1 MTNIQFSTGTYKEYQ
16 LNGKETIRINVSDP
30 NIIDRVKGIEAKID
44 AIQSKYGD
52 VSEANYGA
60 YDKEIRAVIDEALDC
75 PGACEKAF
83 GSTNC
88 MSISGGNMIVINFVN
103 ALFEQLQKDIIAT
116 SNAEKIK
123 LDDNHELNNE
133 RTQKYITQSKPAVQP
148 PRRAVQT
155 INVAALSQEERER
168 LLNELIGAEQG

>member
-1 MTNIQFSTGTYKEYQ
+1 MINIQFSTGTYKEYQ

-52 VSEANYGA
+52 VSETNFGA

-75 PGACEKAF
+75 PGACDKAF

-88 MSISGGNMIVINFVN
+88 MSISNGNLIVINFVN
-103 ALFEQLQKDIIAT
+103 ALFEQLQKDIVST
-116 SNAEKIK
+116 STAEKIK
-123 LDDNHELNNE
+123 LDEQAKNE
-133 RTQKYITQSKPAVQP
+133 RIQSYITQSKPQLAQSSSAVQ
-148 PRRAVQT
+148 A

-168 LLNELIGAEQG
+168 LLNELMRTEQ